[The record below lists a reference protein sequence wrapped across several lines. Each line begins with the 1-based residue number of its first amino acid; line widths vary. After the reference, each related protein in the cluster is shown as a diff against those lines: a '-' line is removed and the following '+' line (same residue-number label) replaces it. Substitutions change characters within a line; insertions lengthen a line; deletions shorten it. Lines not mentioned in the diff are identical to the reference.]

1 MNKEFTTI
9 YIARHGQTEWNVK
22 GLMQGHRDTHLTE
35 KGKQEAEGLKNQFKS
50 IHLDVIFSSDLIRA
64 RETARPI
71 ASDKNLVLQTTKIL
85 REQSFGQYEGLDK
98 ESFFKLFD
106 KWNDMNDE
114 ERQKYKL
121 SDDMESNEE
130 ALNRLTAFLKETAT
144 TYKGKSVL
152 IVSHGGLMR
161 YLLIKLGIADY
172 NYFFEN
178 SGYIELESDG
188 KEFVVKKLK
197 GLIKPVSE

>member
-35 KGKQEAEGLKNQFKS
+35 KGKQEAEELKNQFKN

-64 RETARPI
+64 QETARPI
-71 ASDKNLVLQTTKIL
+71 ASDKNLILQTTRTL
-85 REQSFGQYEGLDK
+85 REQSFGRYEGLDK

-130 ALNRLTAFLKETAT
+130 ALNRLTAFLKETTT

-161 YLLIKLGIADY
+161 YLLVKLGIADY

-197 GLIKPVSE
+197 GLIKPEGE